1 MKKGNIK
8 KVILIAMAL
17 AVLLVLTGC
26 DDSPHEE
33 KVDEAVSSIGTNLT
47 RYKIDEKWEYI
58 VDNNTGVVYLYFT
71 YEVPYQGYGGI
82 TVMLNADG
90 TPVTRD
96 QLNLQ

>member
-33 KVDEAVSSIGTNLT
+33 KVDEAVPSIGTNLT

-90 TPVTRD
+90 TPVTCD